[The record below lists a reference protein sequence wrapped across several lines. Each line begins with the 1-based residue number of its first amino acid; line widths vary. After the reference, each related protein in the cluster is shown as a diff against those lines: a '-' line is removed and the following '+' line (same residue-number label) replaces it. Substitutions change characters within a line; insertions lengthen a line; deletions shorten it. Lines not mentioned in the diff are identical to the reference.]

1 MFRGLR
7 FAGLLLSALRFPR
20 GIFCAQAKCFAL
32 PLFCSSALAQSQ
44 LQVKLLLFFCILCS
58 SSSVPLHFR
67 DLFAVLRTPPNGAQ
81 EWAHH

>member
-44 LQVKLLLFFCILCS
+44 LQLKLLLFFLY
-58 SSSVPLHFR
+58 LNF
-67 DLFAVLRTPPNGAQ
+67 LFFSPTAFQRPVCCVENPS
-81 EWAHH
+81 